1 MDSKKKSIAKY
12 RNNEVLLKK
21 GSEFR
26 KRRKESGYGSKRQNH
41 GHTAESTSGEE
52 NLSGRSEPYL

>member
-21 GSEFR
+21 GSVNSENEER
-26 KRRKESGYGSKRQNH
+26 KVGMAAKDRIMVIRQKVQ
-41 GHTAESTSGEE
+41 AEKKI
-52 NLSGRSEPYL
+52 